1 MTNQNYPTI
10 NSRTL
15 VYKGGYKNMD
25 DKEELSYSLHLSNDK
40 NKSKKARRSVK
51 NTETGTTSLSNN
63 AIQNH
68 QQLSKVDKHNLRKY
82 DDDKE
87 LICTIKGTSSVV
99 EDTKNLYLEL
109 FEDARIKYNE
119 KQTRNDRKIENYFN
133 HISNDNKRDLACEI
147 IIELGDMDFWVDKDD
162 KFKKKMVEVFKE
174 QIIDLEEVVPNFKVA
189 NATIHFDESSP
200 HLHIVG
206 VPFKEGMKNGMEK
219 QVGKSDVFNKISLK
233 EIQDKMREYCIN
245 SFNRI
250 YHLNYTL
257 KIKEEGRNVD
267 INVANM
273 NEYKKFKRE
282 QEKYKKQLKELKNKA
297 DELQNK
303 SSEIND
309 IIDNL
314 KPTLMNKNNYFISS
328 ENIDKV
334 KKYIEQTNDTT
345 SNLREA
351 NDINIVL
358 KKYEDDLREHSN
370 EVRNLKKKIK
380 TRDDRIEELE
390 IDLNDANVTIDELED
405 KVSELEKIVDYFKE
419 LWKKFIEFL
428 QNKFFSNDKYDEII
442 NDLYDEDILD
452 ENDIDTIQNNSKGKD
467 DFDRD
472 L

>member
-1 MTNQNYPTI
+1 MN
-10 NSRTL
+10 
-15 VYKGGYKNMD
+15 

-40 NKSKKARRSVK
+40 NKSKKAKRSVK
-51 NTETGTTSLSNN
+51 NTETGTASLSNN

-87 LICTIKGTSSVV
+87 LICTIKGTSSIV
-99 EDTKNLYLEL
+99 EDTKNLYLDL

-162 KFKKKMVEVFKE
+162 KFKHKMVEVFKE
-174 QIIDLEEVVPNFKVA
+174 QIKDLEEVVPNFKIA

-206 VPFKEGMKNGMEK
+206 VPFKDGMKNGMSK

-233 EIQDKMREYCIN
+233 EIQDKMRVYCIN

-257 KIKEEGRNVD
+257 KEKEEGRNVD

-282 QEKYKKQLKELKNKA
+282 QEKYKEQLKELNSKT
-297 DELQNK
+297 DDLQNK
-303 SSEIND
+303 SIEIND

-314 KPTLMNKNNYFISS
+314 KPTIMNKNNYSISS
-328 ENIDKV
+328 EEVNKI

-345 SNLREA
+345 SNLRDA

-358 KKYEDDLREHSN
+358 RKYEDDLREHSN

-390 IDLNDANVTIDELED
+390 YDLNDANETIDESKD
-405 KVSELEKIVDYFKE
+405 NIPD
-419 LWKKFIEFL
+419 
-428 QNKFFSNDKYDEII
+428 SNAPAIS
-442 NDLYDEDILD
+442 LGIL
-452 ENDIDTIQNNSKGKD
+452 ISLSLKSV
-467 DFDRD
+467 
-472 L
+472 

>member
-1 MTNQNYPTI
+1 M
-10 NSRTL
+10 
-15 VYKGGYKNMD
+15 
-25 DKEELSYSLHLSNDK
+25 EELSYSLHLGNDK
-40 NKSKKARRSVK
+40 NKSKRARRSVK

-82 DDDKE
+82 DDNKE
-87 LICTIKGTSSVV
+87 LICTIRGTSSIV
-99 EDTKNLYLEL
+99 EDTKNLYLDL

-119 KQTRNDRKIENYFN
+119 KQNRNDRKIENYFN

-147 IIELGDMDFWVDKDD
+147 IIELGDMDFWADKDD
-162 KFKKKMVEVFKE
+162 KFKHKMEEVFKE
-174 QIIDLEEVVPNFKVA
+174 QILDLEDVVPNFKIA

-200 HLHIVG
+200 HLHVVG
-206 VPFKEGMKNGMEK
+206 VPFKDGMKNGMEK

-233 EIQDKMREYCIN
+233 EIQDKMRLYCIN

-250 YHLNYTL
+250 YNLNYTL

-282 QEKYKKQLKELKNKA
+282 QEKYKKQLKELNNKA

-303 SSEIND
+303 FNEIND

-314 KPTLMNKNNYFISS
+314 KPTIMNKNNYSISN
-328 ENIDKV
+328 EEVNKIKE
-334 KKYIEQTNDTT
+334 YIEQTNDTT
-345 SNLREA
+345 SNLRDA

-390 IDLNDANVTIDELED
+390 YDLNDANETIDELED
-405 KVSELEKIVDYFKE
+405 KVSELQKIVDYFKE

-428 QNKFFSNDKYDEII
+428 QNKFFSNDKYDDFI
-442 NDLYDEDILD
+442 NDLYDENILD
-452 ENDIDTIQNNSKGKD
+452 ENDIDIIQNNKNN
-467 DFDRD
+467 DFER
-472 L
+472 

>member
-1 MTNQNYPTI
+1 MN
-10 NSRTL
+10 
-15 VYKGGYKNMD
+15 

-87 LICTIKGTSSVV
+87 LICTIKGTSSIV
-99 EDTKNLYLEL
+99 EDTKNLYLDL

-119 KQTRNDRKIENYFN
+119 RQNRNDRMIENYFN

-147 IIELGDMDFWVDKDD
+147 IIELGDMDFWDDKDD
-162 KFKKKMVEVFKE
+162 KFKHKMVEVFKE
-174 QIIDLEEVVPNFKVA
+174 QIVDLEEVVPNFKIA

-206 VPFKEGMKNGMEK
+206 VPFKDGMKNVMEK
-219 QVGKSDVFNKISLK
+219 PVGKSDVFNKISLK

-257 KIKEEGRNVD
+257 KEKEEGRNVD

-282 QEKYKKQLKELKNKA
+282 QEKYKKQLKELNNKA

-303 SSEIND
+303 SNEVND

-314 KPTLMNKNNYFISS
+314 KPTIMNKNNFTISN
-328 ENIDKV
+328 EEVNKI

-345 SNLREA
+345 SNLRDA

-390 IDLNDANVTIDELED
+390 YDLNDANETIDELKD
-405 KVSELEKIVDYFKE
+405 KVLELQKVVDYFKE
-419 LWKKFIEFL
+419 LWNKFIKFL
-428 QNKFFSNDKYDEII
+428 QDKFFSNDKYDDFI

-452 ENDIDTIQNNSKGKD
+452 ENYIDIIQNNKNNDKKD
-467 DFDRD
+467 DFER
-472 L
+472 

>member
-1 MTNQNYPTI
+1 M
-10 NSRTL
+10 
-15 VYKGGYKNMD
+15 
-25 DKEELSYSLHLSNDK
+25 EELSYSLHLSNDK

-63 AIQNH
+63 AIQNR

-87 LICTIKGTSSVV
+87 LICTIKGTFSIV

-147 IIELGDMDFWVDKDD
+147 IIELGDMDFWADKDD
-162 KFKKKMVEVFKE
+162 NFKHKMIKVFKE
-174 QIIDLEEVVPNFKVA
+174 QIIDLEEVIPNFRIA

-206 VPFKEGMKNGMEK
+206 VPFKDGMKNGMEK

-233 EIQDKMREYCIN
+233 EIQDKMRVYCIN

-257 KIKEEGRNVD
+257 KEKEEGRNVD

-282 QEKYKKQLKELKNKA
+282 QEKYKKQLKELNNKT

-303 SSEIND
+303 SNEIND

-314 KPTLMNKNNYFISS
+314 KPTIMNKNNFTISN
-328 ENIDKV
+328 EDVDKI

-345 SNLREA
+345 SNLRDA

-370 EVRNLKKKIK
+370 EVRNLKKKIQ

-390 IDLNDANVTIDELED
+390 YNLNDANETIDELED
-405 KVSELEKIVDYFKE
+405 KVSELQKIVDYFKE
-419 LWKKFIEFL
+419 LWEKFIEFL
-428 QNKFFSNDKYDEII
+428 QNKFFSTNKYDDFI

-452 ENDIDTIQNNSKGKD
+452 DNEIDIIQNNKNNDKND
-467 DFDRD
+467 DFER
-472 L
+472 

>member
-1 MTNQNYPTI
+1 MNE
-10 NSRTL
+10 
-15 VYKGGYKNMD
+15 
-25 DKEELSYSLHLSNDK
+25 KEELSYSLHLSNDK

-51 NTETGTTSLSNN
+51 NTETGITSLSNN

-82 DDDKE
+82 DEEQE
-87 LICTIKGTSSVV
+87 LICTIKGTSSIV

-147 IIELGDMDFWVDKDD
+147 IIELGDMDFWADKGD
-162 KFKKKMVEVFKE
+162 KFKHKMTEVFKE
-174 QIIDLEEVVPNFKVA
+174 QIIDLEEVVPNFKIA
-189 NATIHFDESSP
+189 NATIHYDESSP

-206 VPFKEGMKNGMEK
+206 VPFKDGMKNGMEK
-219 QVGKSDVFNKISLK
+219 QVGKSDVFNRISLQ
-233 EIQDKMREYCIN
+233 EIQDKMRIYCIN

-250 YHLNYTL
+250 YNLNYTL
-257 KIKEEGRNVD
+257 KTKEEGRNVD

-282 QEKYKKQLKELKNKA
+282 QEKYKKQLKELNSKA
-297 DELQNK
+297 DDLQNK
-303 SSEIND
+303 SNEIND

-314 KPTLMNKNNYFISS
+314 KPTLMNKNNYSISS
-328 ENIDKV
+328 NEVDKI

-345 SNLREA
+345 SNLRDA

-358 KKYEDDLREHSN
+358 QKYEDDLREHSN
-370 EVRNLKKKIK
+370 GGRNLKKKIK
-380 TRDDRIEELE
+380 TRDDSIEELE
-390 IDLNDANVTIDELED
+390 YDINDANDTIYELED
-405 KVSELEKIVDYFKE
+405 KVSKLEETLNYFKE

-428 QNKFFSNDKYDEII
+428 QDKFFSSNKYDDVINELYNEEII
-442 NDLYDEDILD
+442 DDDEIDI
-452 ENDIDTIQNNSKGKD
+452 IQNNSKNKD

>member
-1 MTNQNYPTI
+1 M
-10 NSRTL
+10 
-15 VYKGGYKNMD
+15 
-25 DKEELSYSLHLSNDK
+25 EELSYSLHLSNDK
-40 NKSKKARRSVK
+40 NKSKKAKRSIK

-82 DDDKE
+82 DDEKE
-87 LICTIKGTSSVV
+87 LVYTIKGTSSIV

-174 QIIDLEEVVPNFKVA
+174 QIVDLEEVVPNFKIA

-206 VPFKEGMKNGMEK
+206 VPFKDGMKNGMEK
-219 QVGKSDVFNKISLK
+219 QVGKSDVFNKVSLK
-233 EIQDKMREYCIN
+233 EIQDKMRLYCIN

-250 YHLNYTL
+250 YNLNYTL
-257 KIKEEGRNVD
+257 KVKEEGRNVD

-282 QEKYKKQLKELKNKA
+282 QEKYKKQLKELNNKA
-297 DELQNK
+297 NELQNK
-303 SSEIND
+303 SNEIND

-314 KPTLMNKNNYFISS
+314 KPTIMNKNNYSISS
-328 ENIDKV
+328 EEVNKI

-345 SNLREA
+345 SNLRDA

-380 TRDDRIEELE
+380 TRDDKIEELE
-390 IDLNDANVTIDELED
+390 YDLNCANENIDELED
-405 KVSELEKIVDYFKE
+405 KVSELQKIVDYFKE

-428 QNKFFSNDKYDEII
+428 QNKFFSNDKYVDFI
-442 NDLYDEDILD
+442 NDLYDEDLLD
-452 ENDIDTIQNNSKGKD
+452 DNDINIIQNNSKNKD
-467 DFDRD
+467 DFER
-472 L
+472 

>member
-1 MTNQNYPTI
+1 MN
-10 NSRTL
+10 
-15 VYKGGYKNMD
+15 

-40 NKSKKARRSVK
+40 NKSKKAKRSVK

-87 LICTIKGTSSVV
+87 LICTIKGTSSIV
-99 EDTKNLYLEL
+99 EDTKNLYLDL

-162 KFKKKMVEVFKE
+162 KFKHKMVEVFKE
-174 QIIDLEEVVPNFKVA
+174 QIADLEEVVPNFKIA

-206 VPFKEGMKNGMEK
+206 VPFKDGMKNGMTK

-233 EIQDKMREYCIN
+233 EIQDKMRVYCIN

-257 KIKEEGRNVD
+257 KEKEEGRNVD

-282 QEKYKKQLKELKNKA
+282 QEKYKEQLKELNSKT
-297 DELQNK
+297 DDLQNK
-303 SSEIND
+303 SIEIND

-314 KPTLMNKNNYFISS
+314 KPTIMNKNNYSISS
-328 ENIDKV
+328 EEVNKI

-345 SNLREA
+345 SNLRDA

-358 KKYEDDLREHSN
+358 RKYEDDLREHSN

-390 IDLNDANVTIDELED
+390 YDLNDANETIDELED
-405 KVSELEKIVDYFKE
+405 KVSELQKIVDYFKE

-428 QNKFFSNDKYDEII
+428 QNKFFSTNKYDDFI
-442 NDLYDEDILD
+442 NDLYDEDLLD
-452 ENDIDTIQNNSKGKD
+452 DNEIIIIQNNKNIDKSD
-467 DFDRD
+467 DFEK
-472 L
+472 

>member
-1 MTNQNYPTI
+1 M
-10 NSRTL
+10 
-15 VYKGGYKNMD
+15 
-25 DKEELSYSLHLSNDK
+25 EELSYSLHLSNDK
-40 NKSKKARRSVK
+40 NKSKKAKRSIK

-82 DDDKE
+82 DDEKE
-87 LICTIKGTSSVV
+87 LVYTIKGTSSIV

-119 KQTRNDRKIENYFN
+119 KQTRDDRKIENYFN

-206 VPFKEGMKNGMEK
+206 VPFKDGMKNGMEK
-219 QVGKSDVFNKISLK
+219 QVGKSDVFNKVSLK
-233 EIQDKMREYCIN
+233 EIQDKMRLYCIN

-250 YHLNYTL
+250 YNLNYTL
-257 KIKEEGRNVD
+257 KVKEEGRNVD

-282 QEKYKKQLKELKNKA
+282 QEKYKKQLKELNNKA
-297 DELQNK
+297 NELQNK
-303 SSEIND
+303 SNEIND

-314 KPTLMNKNNYFISS
+314 KPTIMNKNNYSISS
-328 ENIDKV
+328 EEVNKI

-345 SNLREA
+345 SNLRDA

-380 TRDDRIEELE
+380 TRDDKIEELE
-390 IDLNDANVTIDELED
+390 YDLNCANENIDELED
-405 KVSELEKIVDYFKE
+405 KVSELQKIVDYFKE

-428 QNKFFSNDKYDEII
+428 QNKFFSNDKYVDFI
-442 NDLYDEDILD
+442 NDLYDEDLLD
-452 ENDIDTIQNNSKGKD
+452 DNDINIIQNNSKNKD
-467 DFDRD
+467 DFER
-472 L
+472 